1 MNLEARKI
9 LFIQEFLRLENEQL
23 ISSLEDLL
31 RFKKAELFEQTL
43 TPMSIEQLNKEIDS
57 ALQDSENDRGTNA
70 RDLKKIIQKWK

>member
-9 LFIQEFLRLENEQL
+9 MFIQEFLRLENEHL

-31 RFKKAELFEQTL
+31 RLKKAELFEKTL
-43 TPMSIEQLNKEIDS
+43 EPMSIEQLNEDIDN